1 MFNRSRKALTLLRA
15 LARSTSECSS
25 SLNHYYQRDIQSTY
39 DDDDNRTN
47 MRALSFSSSSL
58 VSSFEQKSDTNSNN
72 NIIINNIIINNN
84 NNSSINDENDTAQ
97 YNNHSQERA
106 RDLNARDEEKN
117 KNKNKKGKGK
127 KSSVSQLKFSEL
139 VKPNESPL
147 QLYERLAKENVLQRD
162 SKQLE
167 ALKILDK
174 FYERTMNERDSMTT
188 SYNNS
193 SSSSSGEE
201 RGRLRRL
208 GRGAESSSSATTKS
222 WFQKLWERTN
232 KSDASVLTGET
243 SAGGVYLYGGP
254 GCGKT
259 FVVDLFVSTL
269 PREFSKRVHFHAFMM
284 ETHGELHRLS
294 KKKTDNVSNEDT
306 VKWFAD
312 SLASQIDVLCLD
324 EFQVTDVADAM
335 IIRRLLDRLW
345 ENNVR
350 VVCTSNRAP
359 DELYKNG
366 LNRVQFLP
374 CIEGIKN
381 RMKVHDM
388 DSLFDYRMI
397 GSVNIHGVWKTIGNE
412 NENNNNTNN
421 NNNDN
426 LEKCKKQAHEWL
438 EMKTQ
443 NLAGERQLK
452 ELEVA
457 ISGRSLKI
465 KQAGGGVA
473 RIEFDELCNANLGPS
488 DYVALCSTFHAIG
501 IENIPKLSLDR
512 VDLMRRFITFIDVAY
527 EHKVKLIIT
536 AYAKHPDDLL
546 VVDKNGF
553 KDARDEFFAWDR
565 AKSRLNEM
573 QTAEY
578 TKSSWQPKTSK
589 WLLEQSFSL
598 REKINVH
605 SLRGLWQRY
614 DVKKN
619 GVLDESELAYLLAD
633 LNELKAGHRHV
644 SKDQLDHSLREM
656 TRRRCGS
663 RGDGFVTFDDF
674 CEYGQKGFD
683 KIQLPPNDL
692 ELIERKIGVLVPTI

>member
-1 MFNRSRKALTLLRA
+1 MRSAA
-15 LARSTSECSS
+15 AR
-25 SLNHYYQRDIQSTY
+25 
-39 DDDDNRTN
+39 
-47 MRALSFSSSSL
+47 RALSS
-58 VSSFEQKSDTNSNN
+58 T
-72 NIIINNIIINNN
+72 
-84 NNSSINDENDTAQ
+84 
-97 YNNHSQERA
+97 RA
-106 RDLNARDEEKN
+106 
-117 KNKNKKGKGK
+117 
-127 KSSVSQLKFSEL
+127 S
-139 VKPNESPL
+139 
-147 QLYERLAKENVLQRD
+147 
-162 SKQLE
+162 
-167 ALKILDK
+167 
-174 FYERTMNERDSMTT
+174 T
-188 SYNNS
+188 S
-193 SSSSSGEE
+193 SSSSSSSSQHNYFNVNATSRIFVCSYSSSTPPAFQQTQVVDASSSSSFHNGGQK
-201 RGRLRRL
+201 RTTDG
-208 GRGAESSSSATTKS
+208 GSTSATNDKAKSPSSSSSSSAVSQLDFAKLVKQPEGTESPLKFYERLAEEGVLQRDEKQVKALHVLDKFYHKVMGKDGNSNKSNSNSSNSGNLNRSSDKSNEENKS

-232 KSDASVLTGET
+232 KSDASTLAGET

-259 FVVDLFVSTL
+259 FVSDLFMATL
-269 PREFSKRVHFHAFMM
+269 PKSFSKRVHFHAFMM
-284 ETHGELHRLS
+284 ETHGELHRLAQM

-312 SLASQIDVLCLD
+312 SMAAKVDVLCLD

-366 LNRVQFLP
+366 LNRKQFLP
-374 CIEGIKN
+374 CIEGIKS
-381 RMKVHDM
+381 RMQVHDM
-388 DSLFDYRMI
+388 DSVFDYRMI
-397 GSVNIHGVWKTIGNE
+397 GSVNVHGVWKTIGESNKTDE
-412 NENNNNTNN
+412 EA
-421 NNNDN
+421 
-426 LEKCKKQAHEWL
+426 KQIAHDWL
-438 EMKTQ
+438 EVKTQ
-443 NLAGERQLK
+443 NLAGERTLR

-457 ISGRSLKI
+457 ISGRSLRI

-512 VDLMRRFITFIDVAY
+512 VDLMRRFITFIDCAY

-546 VVDKNGF
+546 VVT
-553 KDARDEFFAWDR
+553 DAKAFERDTRDEFFAWNR

-573 QTAEY
+573 QTDEY
-578 TKSSWQPKTSK
+578 TKSSWRPKTSK

-598 REKINVH
+598 REKINVNV
-605 SLRGLWQRY
+605 LRGLWQRY
-614 DVKKN
+614 DKTKN

-644 SKDQLDHSLREM
+644 SKDQLDHSLREL

-674 CEYGQKGFD
+674 VEYGRKGFD
-683 KIQLPPNDL
+683 KIELPPEDHEKIRCAEGDL
-692 ELIERKIGVLVPTI
+692 IPSL